1 MPIVSLVSTSPAVFF
16 FSSYSHDWLRF
27 GSILIA
33 GIEDKSGQKQQKK
46 STPETRRLAAAIVGS
61 CISRSSHGT
70 EWGLSLNRM
79 KLVPALQG
87 FVNREALVVV

>member
-1 MPIVSLVSTSPAVFF
+1 M
-16 FSSYSHDWLRF
+16 
-27 GSILIA
+27 
-33 GIEDKSGQKQQKK
+33 EDKSGQKQQKK

-87 FVNREALVVV
+87 FVNREAFGSSLAGPPILSDRELCRFLIVSPLV